1 MYSKKLAKMRIPL
14 FLFALLLAA
23 GCASSRYYFIDD
35 DDYSEESTAASE
47 DFKLEMLEEPSI
59 KGNSA
64 ARKQD
69 SYRSTNQPYKGK
81 VIAIPSLKMEQQNQ
95 QNSWIPQFLQDSL
108 TGHFASLSGMTVLD
122 RKNESVILTEQK
134 LSESG
139 LYSTDNAAEFGQLT
153 SAEYVLT
160 GSIQKLPS
168 RYALNLRVNDITTNE
183 VKASFNGQYSLA
195 DIENGAA
202 VKDAVVDLFSGLGI
216 ALSERQITGLTKNQS
231 AASSTKSLAQGMAAQ
246 KNGDFITALNFL
258 TDSSEGGNTEA
269 STVISSMLNSQIP
282 QDILQRAAYY
292 KEQTAKWDKI
302 WSDFE
307 TYFAR
312 NLLILVTDL
321 DQEKRDDNVSGDGTS
336 VDLTWKGG
344 IRWLLNR
351 KARVLYNT
359 IYAEWEKVK
368 NTPGNEAWT
377 KEVRSRALMASYF
390 YSNDGWYYAVRIGL
404 YNKYGELLKMTTIS
418 YKTYIESY
426 RYKNEAVPP
435 QFRLFDNAKHENIKF
450 DRVKI
455 DNKFAEP
462 LSTKIIFVN
471 YGRDQYRVQD
481 GYGEPYKL
489 TEQNL
494 QTLQEWR
501 NTHPA
506 E

>member
-23 GCASSRYYFIDD
+23 GCTTSRYVFIDD

-69 SYRSTNQPYKGK
+69 SSRSTNQPYQGK

-202 VKDAVVDLFSGLGI
+202 VKDAIVDLFNGLGI

-246 KNGDFITALNFL
+246 KDGDFITALNFL
-258 TDSSEGGNTEA
+258 TDASAGGNTEA

-282 QDILQRAAYY
+282 QDIQQRAAYY
-292 KEQTAKWDKI
+292 KEQTAKWQKI
-302 WSDFE
+302 WDDFD
-307 TYFAR
+307 TYFSR
-312 NLLILVTDL
+312 NLLILVTDFG
-321 DQEKRDDNVSGDGTS
+321 QEKRDEKVSGDGTS

-344 IRWLLNR
+344 LRWVPNR
-351 KARVLYNT
+351 NALVLYNT
-359 IYAEWEKVK
+359 ICTEWEKVK

-377 KEVRSRALMASYF
+377 KEVRSLMNSYKY
-390 YSNDGWYYAVRIGL
+390 YSVRIGL
-404 YNKYGELLKMTTIS
+404 YNKYGELLATTDC
-418 YKTYIESY
+418 TYDRNVKQF

-435 QFRLFDNAKHENIKF
+435 QFRLFDEARKSDIKF
-450 DRVKI
+450 YSVKI

-462 LSTKIIFVN
+462 LSTKIIYVN
-471 YGRDQYRVQD
+471 FSKNYDTAYYGR
-481 GYGEPYKL
+481 GEQFKL

>member
-23 GCASSRYYFIDD
+23 GCTTSRYVFIDD

-69 SYRSTNQPYKGK
+69 SSRSTNQPYKGK

-282 QDILQRAAYY
+282 QDIQQRAAYY
-292 KEQTAKWDKI
+292 KEQTAKWNKI
-302 WSDFE
+302 WYDLD
-307 TYFAR
+307 TYFIQ
-312 NLLILVTDL
+312 NGVILVTDFG
-321 DQEKRDDNVSGDGTS
+321 QEKRDDKVSGDGTS
-336 VDLTWKGG
+336 VDLTWKDG
-344 IRWLLNR
+344 IRWVPNR
-351 KARVLYNT
+351 KALVLYNT
-359 IYAEWEKVK
+359 VYSEWEKVM
-368 NTPGNEAWT
+368 NTPGNEAWIR
-377 KEVRSRALMASYF
+377 EVRGHISKTYNFRANAYRLHYF
-390 YSNDGWYYAVRIGL
+390 ITVGL
-404 YNKYGELLKMTTIS
+404 YNKYGELLDTREI
-418 YKTYIESY
+418 YYEREIRLFLYE
-426 RYKNEAVPP
+426 NEAVPP
-435 QFRLFDNAKHENIKF
+435 QFRLFDNARKSGIDF
-450 DRVKI
+450 YRVKI

-462 LSTKIIFVN
+462 LSTKIINLTYADSSFA
-471 YGRDQYRVQD
+471 RAQD
-481 GYGEPYKL
+481 RSPCKL
-489 TEQNL
+489 TEMP
-494 QTLQEWR
+494 LQEWR

>member
-35 DDYSEESTAASE
+35 EDYSEESIAALD
-47 DFKLEMLEEPSI
+47 DFKLEMLEETSI
-59 KGNSA
+59 QGNSA
-64 ARKQD
+64 ERKQD

-202 VKDAVVDLFSGLGI
+202 VKDAIVDLFNGLGI

-231 AASSTKSLAQGMAAQ
+231 TASSTKSLAQGMAAQ

-269 STVISSMLNSQIP
+269 STVISSMLTSEIP
-282 QDILQRAAYY
+282 QDIQQRAAYY

-302 WSDFE
+302 WSDFD
-307 TYFAR
+307 TYFSR
-312 NLLILVTDL
+312 NLLILVTDFG
-321 DQEKRDDNVSGDGTS
+321 QEKRDEKVSGDGTS
-336 VDLTWKGG
+336 VDLTWKDGL
-344 IRWLLNR
+344 RWVPNR
-351 KARVLYNT
+351 KALVLYNT
-359 IYAEWEKVK
+359 VYDEWEKVK
-368 NTPGNEAWT
+368 NTPGNEAWA
-377 KEVRSRALMASYF
+377 KEVRNLINSYKY
-390 YSNDGWYYAVRIGL
+390 YSVRIGL
-404 YNKYGELLKMTTIS
+404 YNKYGELLATKECS
-418 YKTYIESY
+418 TYHY
-426 RYKNEAVPP
+426 FQNFRYKNEAVPP
-435 QFRLFDNAKHENIKF
+435 QFRLFDNARHENIKF

-462 LSTKIIFVN
+462 LSTKIISVN
-471 YGRDQYRVQD
+471 YSKSGHDYA
-481 GYGEPYKL
+481 YLTNKL

>member
-35 DDYSEESTAASE
+35 EDYSEESIAALD
-47 DFKLEMLEEPSI
+47 DFKLEMLEETSI
-59 KGNSA
+59 QGNSA
-64 ARKQD
+64 ERKQD

-202 VKDAVVDLFSGLGI
+202 VKDAIVDLFNGLGI

-231 AASSTKSLAQGMAAQ
+231 AASSTKNLAQGMAAQ

-282 QDILQRAAYY
+282 QDIQQRAAYY
-292 KEQTAKWDKI
+292 KEQTAKWQKI
-302 WSDFE
+302 WDDFD
-307 TYFAR
+307 TYFSR
-312 NLLILVTDL
+312 NLLILVTDFG
-321 DQEKRDDNVSGDGTS
+321 QEKRDEKVSGDGTS

-344 IRWLLNR
+344 LRWVPNR
-351 KARVLYNT
+351 NALVLYNT
-359 IYAEWEKVK
+359 ICTEWEKVK
-368 NTPGNEAWT
+368 NTPGNEAWA
-377 KEVRSRALMASYF
+377 KQVRGQILERLRFGNYDRIA
-390 YSNDGWYYAVRIGL
+390 YSVKIGL
-404 YNKYGELLKMTTIS
+404 YNKFGELVSRT
-418 YKTYIESY
+418 ESGNSVHANSF
-426 RYKNEAVPP
+426 RYENEAVPP
-435 QFRLFDNAKHENIKF
+435 QFRLFDNAKRRNIDF
-450 DRVKI
+450 YRVKI

-462 LSTKIIFVN
+462 LTVKILNVT
-471 YGRDQYRVQD
+471 YGLDHINSYV
-481 GYGEPYKL
+481 ETNSPCSP
-489 TEQNL
+489 TVMP
-494 QTLQEWR
+494 LQEWR